1 VTDLVTVP
9 AVLVAVRVKVVVE
22 PGVATALPE
31 EETYPPPGPMV
42 TALAPETLQF
52 SVVLLPALMLV
63 GLAVKEMM
71 DGGEDGSE
79 GGEEG
84 YDGIVGGGVKEGGE
98 GGDVGIGVGVGI
110 GIGVGVGV
118 GGEVGGGVPVP
129 TATVTDL
136 VTLPEA
142 LVAVR
147 V

>member
-1 VTDLVTVP
+1 
-9 AVLVAVRVKVVVE
+9 LVAVRIKVVVE
-22 PGVATALPE
+22 PGEATALPE
-31 EETYPPPGPMV
+31 EGTYPPPGPMV

-52 SVVLLPALMLV
+52 SMVLSPAMMLV

-71 DGGEDGSE
+71 DGREDGSE

-84 YDGIVGGGVKEGGE
+84 YEGGDGGGVKEGGE
-98 GGDVGIGVGVGI
+98 GGDAGG
-110 GIGVGVGV
+110 GV
-118 GGEVGGGVPVP
+118 GGEVGGGAVVP